1 MINLATAHLLTDYK
15 TWANQ
20 RLFDSLQALPAGETT
35 KKRKT
40 VFKNMIGTLNHIY
53 VVDRIW
59 QAHLEGREHG
69 FTTSHD
75 LVHADLGEL
84 RQAQQEVDGWYRT
97 WSAEQTEASLNRSI
111 DFKFVSGDGGTMNAG
126 AILMHVIN
134 HNNYHRGWVV
144 QMYFEIPQMPPMTDL
159 PVYLREVD
167 PGFKPIS
174 APAVEEA
181 PTCDGQSASAASVPP
196 DRCR

>member
-1 MINLATAHLLTDYK
+1 
-15 TWANQ
+15 
-20 RLFDSLQALPAGETT
+20 
-35 KKRKT
+35 
-40 VFKNMIGTLNHIY
+40 
-53 VVDRIW
+53 
-59 QAHLEGREHG
+59 
-69 FTTSHD
+69 
-75 LVHADLGEL
+75 
-84 RQAQQEVDGWYRT
+84 
-97 WSAEQTEASLNRSI
+97 
-111 DFKFVSGDGGTMNAG
+111 MNAG

-174 APAVEEA
+174 APVAEAA
-181 PTCDGQSASAASVPP
+181 PTCDGQSASATSVPP